1 VAQIL
6 KRIGTTEATN
16 LLATEYSDV
25 DYENSIYYE
34 DFSEDQKNEIM
45 LIKILQLKL
54 SSIVPSHVSNV
65 NGIKV
70 VRTDT
75 IEERDNKEDAH
86 DLNDLIPSNDIPVCS
101 DEISLTRYLYLYVYI
116 YI

>member
-34 DFSEDQKNEIM
+34 DFSEDQDEGKFCYLFIFFIAFWLVYNF
-45 LIKILQLKL
+45 QL
-54 SSIVPSHVSNV
+54 
-65 NGIKV
+65 
-70 VRTDT
+70 
-75 IEERDNKEDAH
+75 ENKF
-86 DLNDLIPSNDIPVCS
+86 L
-101 DEISLTRYLYLYVYI
+101 
-116 YI
+116 